1 MSFRQAALSWRLA
14 LAGGAVA
21 ALLSGQGAAAQASFH
36 GKSIIML
43 VGSEPG
49 GGTDASGRVLA
60 PFLSKYL
67 PGEPKVIVQ
76 DMPGANGI
84 TALNYLFRRTQ
95 PDGLTVLM
103 GSITTLDPMAFR
115 LSGVQYDPQSL
126 GFVGGIGRGGSVIFV
141 RRSAEPRLHD
151 KSAPPVLIGSALA
164 IPRVAMQPALWCITY
179 LGWNAS
185 WVTGYRGT
193 NEIMLAFDRG
203 EVDMTSTANI
213 FDIKDRL
220 DSGELTIVNQT
231 GSIENGKIVG
241 RPEFGD
247 APLFPVQMQGKI
259 TDPIAQKAFE
269 YWKAFD
275 AGDKWLALP
284 PDTPA
289 DVLAAYREAFRKLS
303 LDPEFRREGE
313 AISDGFAPM
322 AAPDVSA
329 VVRTLVETP
338 DEAIAYTKRLMR
350 EQGIKVQ

>member
-1 MSFRQAALSWRLA
+1 VRLSALRWRVA
-14 LAGGAVA
+14 FVAVA
-21 ALLSGQGAAAQASFH
+21 FVLLGSHAATAEVSFQA
-36 GKSIIML
+36 KSIVML

-60 PFLSKYL
+60 PYLSKYL
-67 PGEPKVIVQ
+67 PDEPKVIVQ

-126 GFVGGIGRGGSVIFV
+126 GFVGGIGRGGSVIFI
-141 RRSAEPRLHD
+141 RRSAESRLYD

-164 IPRVAMQPALWCITY
+164 IPRVAMQPALWCIAY

-185 WVTGYRGT
+185 WITGYRGT

-220 DSGELTIVNQT
+220 SSGELKIVNQT

-247 APLFPVQMQGKI
+247 APLFPLQMQGKI
-259 TDPIAQKAFE
+259 TDPIAQKAFA
-269 YWKAFD
+269 YWTAFD

-289 DVLAAYREAFRKLS
+289 DVLEAYRKAFRKLS
-303 LDPEFRREGE
+303 RDPNFRQQGE

-322 AAPDVSA
+322 TAPDVGA
-329 VVRTLVETP
+329 IVRTLVQTP
-338 DEAIAYTKRLMR
+338 DDAIEYTKRLMR
-350 EQGIKVQ
+350 TQGIKVQ